1 MIMNGVGC
9 GMGHTLYIAKDED
22 EEDKKLISKL
32 PEWTLE
38 QVKAAE
44 AEAAEAAAMKAEQV
58 ELVGEQ
64 PAAKKQKT

>member
-1 MIMNGVGC
+1 MNGVGC

-44 AEAAEAAAMKAEQV
+44 AEAAAMKAEQV